1 MSSNGVESENRGIW
15 ARVRGFP
22 RRCPR
27 VFVTLVFLLGI
38 GGGIAVVYEWR
49 SYQRPHFKLPPPSEY
64 VYLDPART
72 IAYLSQLQGGFAN
85 SQTVTQVNQISAKLA
100 AAASI
105 GNGEVALQR
114 TNTIRTELL
123 TTLQSQIYTLRN
135 DINQHTWGNLFNL
148 ARPATRSSLKPWR
161 GSFQRYFEKRHDGEM
176 VFFVGCRLETP
187 LYIQIYDA
195 IRRSPAARTMQD
207 RRFLAELGPNPLVPF
222 RCGELPGYSVLVAAE
237 YSQLLSPPWLLQGSV
252 ALFGKVAFISPLD
265 MKKGYIDTRLL
276 FSIDLVLRHLSP
288 SFLRELTSP
297 VYHFGAA
304 LGHRSPQQEKSYL
317 IQNANLSM
325 RLAGRSIVVLPV
337 AIYK

>member
-1 MSSNGVESENRGIW
+1 
-15 ARVRGFP
+15 
-22 RRCPR
+22 
-27 VFVTLVFLLGI
+27 
-38 GGGIAVVYEWR
+38 
-49 SYQRPHFKLPPPSEY
+49 
-64 VYLDPART
+64 
-72 IAYLSQLQGGFAN
+72 
-85 SQTVTQVNQISAKLA
+85 
-100 AAASI
+100 
-105 GNGEVALQR
+105 
-114 TNTIRTELL
+114 
-123 TTLQSQIYTLRN
+123 
-135 DINQHTWGNLFNL
+135 
-148 ARPATRSSLKPWR
+148 
-161 GSFQRYFEKRHDGEM
+161 
-176 VFFVGCRLETP
+176 
-187 LYIQIYDA
+187 
-195 IRRSPAARTMQD
+195 
-207 RRFLAELGPNPLVPF
+207 
-222 RCGELPGYSVLVAAE
+222 VAAE